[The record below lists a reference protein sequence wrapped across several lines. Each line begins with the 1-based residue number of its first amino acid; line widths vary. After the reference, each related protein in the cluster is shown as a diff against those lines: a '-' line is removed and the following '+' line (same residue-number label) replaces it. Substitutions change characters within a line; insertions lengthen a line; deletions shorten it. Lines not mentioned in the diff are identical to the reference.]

1 MDFQEHLVKRKLGA
15 SERIVT
21 VLLYVAAFFFM
32 LCCITYLRGL
42 AGVENLLAV
51 GGFWGAYILAS
62 RLKKEFEYV
71 CTEDMVDIDVI
82 FNASKR
88 KSLIS
93 FSVKKAEI
101 IASMKDDMYKHL
113 RQAQFDTVIDATT
126 LTKDAAVYF
135 AVVEK
140 EGKRLLVKF
149 EPPLK
154 CLEYLKVY
162 APSKVKIY
170 NPDFEIK

>member
-1 MDFQEHLVKRKLGA
+1 MVFIFTK
-15 SERIVT
+15 
-21 VLLYVAAFFFM
+21 
-32 LCCITYLRGL
+32 
-42 AGVENLLAV
+42 
-51 GGFWGAYILAS
+51 ILAIIAHKI
-62 RLKKEFEYV
+62 LV
-71 CTEDMVDIDVI
+71 
-82 FNASKR
+82 FNP
-88 KSLIS
+88 

-170 NPDFEIK
+170 KIKNIISM